1 MTKYKLR
8 LMRFALA
15 LLFFLVSWHLAV
27 SQNVESFGIFAG
39 LNTPFTLDQ
48 GFQKDPRFLGQLTV
62 RTSPI
67 GFNYGMDYIGYG
79 FLISPSYLKVGQKFI
94 IQNTSGGHAGTRD
107 VTMNYFSVPVSL
119 KLHINDIAFF
129 RLSLVAALNFN
140 YLVEGKETMSYVASK
155 LKYPAKV
162 SVPTDPGYVVS
173 YDGVFVPEVNNQVY
187 VSKDKFKPIQLFAGL
202 GLRSDFDLNDNWSL
216 NFDGRAN
223 FGIFEPHK
231 NSYVQ
236 QLQNPS
242 GPVDI
247 NGSPGAPDLYGIR
260 REVYLSVQIG
270 FSRIIVTKKE
280 FKPKHTEQ
288 KATKVSPAKPK
299 AGTKKSKKRR

>member
-1 MTKYKLR
+1 
-8 LMRFALA
+8 MRFALA
-15 LLFFLVSWHLAV
+15 LLLFLISWQLAV

-39 LNTPFTLDQ
+39 LNAPFTLDQ
-48 GFQKDPRFLGQLTV
+48 GFQKDPRFFGKLTV

-79 FLISPSYLKVGQKFI
+79 FLISPSYLQVGQKFI

-107 VTMNYFSVPVSL
+107 VSMNYFSVPVSL

-140 YLVEGKETMSYVASK
+140 YLVQGKETMSYIASK

-162 SVPTDPGYVVS
+162 SVPTEPGYVVS
-173 YDGVFVPEVNNQVY
+173 YDGVFVPQVDNQIY
-187 VSKDKFKPIQLFAGL
+187 VSKDKFIPIQLFAGL

-223 FGIFEPHK
+223 FGIFDPRK
-231 NSYVQ
+231 SSYVQ

-247 NGSPGAPDLYGIR
+247 KGSPGAPDLYGIR
-260 REVYLSVQIG
+260 RDMYLSVSIG

-280 FKPKHTEQ
+280 FKPKHTDQ
-288 KATKVSPAKPK
+288 KGTRVSPAKPK